1 MPSLLVWAVLAAL
14 LLTWLLARRAN
25 ELCALRVEGGAC
37 HVVRGRAPGRFVDEV
52 DDIARRAGVSTA
64 TLRIVVESG
73 SPRALPD
80 SGLPEV
86 LQQQV
91 RNALGQY
98 RVVQF
103 RAGNRVAARRSR

>member
-1 MPSLLVWAVLAAL
+1 M
-14 LLTWLLARRAN
+14 
-25 ELCALRVEGGAC
+25 
-37 HVVRGRAPGRFVDEV
+37 
-52 DDIARRAGVSTA
+52 STA